1 MSPKN
6 NGKFPVAPQE
16 SPSLTPPHPT
26 AKTGEL
32 GQGTLQTQAPNLGPP
47 GLAILEAKA
56 YFQPNNLVLANEQVS
71 MVFRRQPEELN
82 VLCGS
87 HCD

>member
-6 NGKFPVAPQE
+6 NGQFPVAPQE

-26 AKTGEL
+26 PKTGEL

-47 GLAILEAKA
+47 GLPILETKA
-56 YFQPNNLVLANEQVS
+56 YILPNNLVFN
-71 MVFRRQPEELN
+71 
-82 VLCGS
+82 
-87 HCD
+87 